1 MHLMVPVSIS
11 ASFLVGRSWQG
22 LEQKLGKTPVT
33 KALEGKK
40 GIAIAYEED
49 IDWVGQSAT

>member
-1 MHLMVPVSIS
+1 MVPVSIS

-33 KALEGKK
+33 KALQGKK

-49 IDWVGQSAT
+49 KDWVGQNAT